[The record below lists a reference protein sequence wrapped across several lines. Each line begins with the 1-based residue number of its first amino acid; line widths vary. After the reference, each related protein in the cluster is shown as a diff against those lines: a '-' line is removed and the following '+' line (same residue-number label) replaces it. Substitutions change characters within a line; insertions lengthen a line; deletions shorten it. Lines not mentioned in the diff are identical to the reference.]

1 MCNSTSWVYYLWW
14 HGRKHTVGDFG
25 EGPKEQ
31 RLGLDWVLSESKKN
45 NMVSYL
51 NKFYLQK
58 GPAREDKVVT
68 EKEAAVTYIVW
79 KRKIFAILWVAQLQF
94 GFIHR

>member
-14 HGRKHTVGDFG
+14 HGRKHTVGDLR
-25 EGPKEQ
+25 EGPKKQ

-45 NMVSYL
+45 NMVNYL

-58 GPAREDKVVT
+58 GPAREDKVVI